1 MIFRHHYGRTTWID
15 LESPTR
21 DELRDVLREFD
32 VDAGIEHEVITPT
45 PYPLFVSFSDHLYA
59 ILHFPTALAGGGAK
73 DQEIDFII
81 GKDYLITCRY
91 EVIDSIYSL
100 HRAFEAEDLI
110 SATDKHMRT
119 AFILERLLRRL
130 YGALARETEDV
141 AQTLDRIERDI
152 FSGRERVTVRKIS
165 EVGRTL
171 LRFETALIHHDDVL
185 ISLLS
190 ALSTTEYFGKSFA
203 EHATHIRAERDHAAH
218 LVESYRAVAHELR
231 DTNDSLLSSTQNEII
246 KKLTI
251 ITFVTFP
258 PILIAGMFGMNTDS
272 VPLVGHEHGF
282 WIILSM
288 MVVAASLVFLYFR
301 IRRWL

>member
-32 VDAGIEHEVITPT
+32 VDAGIEHEVTTPT
-45 PYPLFVSFSDHLYA
+45 PYPLFVPFSDHLYA
-59 ILHFPTALAGGGAK
+59 ILHFPTALPGGGAK
-73 DQEIDFII
+73 DQEIDFIV

-100 HRAFEAEDLI
+100 HKAFEAEDLL
-110 SATDKHMRT
+110 SSTDKHMRT

-141 AQTLDRIERDI
+141 AQTLERIERDI
-152 FSGRERVTVRKIS
+152 FSGRERVTVRRIS

-171 LRFETALIHHDDVL
+171 LRFQTALTHHNDALDN
-185 ISLLS
+185 LLG
-190 ALSTTEYFGKSFA
+190 ALTESSYFGKSFA
-203 EHATHIRAERDHAAH
+203 EHALHIQAERDHALH
-218 LVESYRAVAHELR
+218 LIESYREVAHELR

-258 PILIAGMFGMNTDS
+258 PILIADMFGMNATAM
-272 VPLVGHEHGF
+272 PLVGHVHDF

-288 MVVAASLVFLYFR
+288 MVVAALLVFLYFR
-301 IRRWL
+301 VRRWL